1 MKSLVLM
8 KLLTPFIN
16 KFQLLP
22 VNEAAGPVPTR
33 EDGLDD
39 VPGDLLPLFVRERGV
54 PFLQP
59 QLPLSTEE
67 QDEMYLEQKGTEKPP
82 WFSQPSHCTD
92 RGVLGQGGARNV
104 LWEAIYLPEN
114 DSI

>member
-1 MKSLVLM
+1 MRQKAGVRVAAAEKAQHSRQAQ
-8 KLLTPFIN
+8 TFIN

-39 VPGDLLPLFVRERGV
+39 VAGDLLPLLVRECGV

-67 QDEMYLEQKGTEKPP
+67 QDEMYHGPGSLQQRLPGMRGPEETVAARAA
-82 WFSQPSHCTD
+82 D
-92 RGVLGQGGARNV
+92 R
-104 LWEAIYLPEN
+104 
-114 DSI
+114 

>member
-1 MKSLVLM
+1 M

-39 VPGDLLPLFVRERGV
+39 VAGDLLPLLVRECGV

-67 QDEMYLEQKGTEKPP
+67 QDEMYLEEKGTEKPP
-82 WFSQPSHCTD
+82 VFTQPSHCID
-92 RGVLGQGGARNV
+92 RGVSVLGGARYV
-104 LWEAIYLPEN
+104 RWEDIYLPEN
-114 DSI
+114 DPI

>member
-1 MKSLVLM
+1 M

-22 VNEAAGPVPTR
+22 VNEATGPVPAR
-33 EDGLDD
+33 EDSLDD
-39 VPGDLLPLFVRERGV
+39 LPRDLLPLLVRERGI

-82 WFSQPSHCTD
+82 GFTQPNYGTD
-92 RGVLGQGGARNV
+92 WDVRGLGRARNIR
-104 LWEAIYLPEN
+104 WEDIYPPEN
-114 DSI
+114 DPI